1 MSSSHSAPCASST
14 AATPSAVTPEAG
26 DLNVCVVAG
35 TLSSAPTKRDL
46 PSGQHLMMFEITTR
60 AAGQPTRS
68 VPVAWLDGPE
78 AACKWP
84 AGSSVVAVGEV
95 SRRFFRAG
103 GATASRTEVVAA
115 KVVRERGRERR
126 RLLASLP
133 AEVLSWAER

>member
-1 MSSSHSAPCASST
+1 
-14 AATPSAVTPEAG
+14 
-26 DLNVCVVAG
+26 VVAG
-35 TLSSAPTKRDL
+35 TLSSAPTRRDL

-68 VPVAWLDGPE
+68 VPVVWLDGPDT
-78 AACKWP
+78 ARNWP

-115 KVVRERGRERR
+115 KVVRERGSARR

-133 AEVLSWAER
+133 AEVLSWAES